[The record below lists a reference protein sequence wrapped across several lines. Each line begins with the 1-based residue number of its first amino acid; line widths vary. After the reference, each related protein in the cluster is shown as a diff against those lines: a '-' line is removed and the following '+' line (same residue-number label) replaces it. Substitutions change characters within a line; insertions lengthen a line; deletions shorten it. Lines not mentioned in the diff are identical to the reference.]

1 MTLPELSPD
10 LHERIE
16 ALAAEGDA
24 LAAEARY
31 EEAIKVYD
39 HALALVPEPK
49 NDWEA
54 STWLLAAIGDA
65 AFLGGW
71 FGTARKAL
79 DHAMACP
86 GAVGNAFLHLRRGE
100 VALEQGDESV
110 AAEELMRAY
119 MAEGREM
126 FAQED
131 AKYLAFLSTRAA
143 L

>member
-1 MTLPELSPD
+1 MTLPELPPH

-31 EEAIKVYD
+31 EEAIGVYD
-39 HALALVPEPK
+39 RALALVPEPK
-49 NDWEA
+49 HDWEA

-65 AFLGGW
+65 AFLGGR
-71 FGTARKAL
+71 FDTARKAL
-79 DHAMACP
+79 DHAMTCP
-86 GAVGNAFLHLRRGE
+86 GAVGNPFLHLRRGE
-100 VALEQGDESV
+100 VALEQGDEDV
-110 AAEELMRAY
+110 AVDELMRAY
-119 MAEGREM
+119 MAEGREI

>member
-1 MTLPELSPD
+1 MTPRALAPD
-10 LHERIE
+10 LHQQIM
-16 ALAAEGDA
+16 ALAAQGDT

-31 EEAIKVYD
+31 EDAIKVYD
-39 HALALVPEPK
+39 RALALVPEPK

-79 DHAMACP
+79 DHAMTCP
-86 GAVGNAFLHLRRGE
+86 GAVGNPFLHLRREE
-100 VALEQGDESV
+100 VALEQDDESV
-110 AAEELMRAY
+110 AADELMRAY
-119 MAEGREM
+119 MAEGREI